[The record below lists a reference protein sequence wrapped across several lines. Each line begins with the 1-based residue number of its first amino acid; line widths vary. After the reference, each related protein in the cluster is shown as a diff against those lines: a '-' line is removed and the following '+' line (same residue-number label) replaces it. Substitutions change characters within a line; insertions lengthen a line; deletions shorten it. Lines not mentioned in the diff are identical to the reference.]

1 MNKINLYLFNNTLKY
16 IFINIVLIS
25 LFVVFINL
33 IEISRVLEKENQNFS
48 NYIFLSLIKIPT
60 VVNETIAFIIIIS
73 IAFLFRN
80 LINNNELISI
90 RNVGKSIFDIFLP
103 ISIAIFFIGIITL
116 VIINPLS
123 TILESKFD
131 KIVNKNIPNIYSI
144 KIINNSMWIKNQIND
159 EVTHYMNLQNLD
171 ISSMTSKDIKI
182 LIVNNDE
189 NKIILADNGKI
200 YKDKFILNK
209 VTIFDVENEEYTN
222 IDNYNI
228 DINFTSKN
236 IIDSVSNY
244 KYIPFYKYPNHLE
257 NLKKF
262 NLHSNEIALYY
273 LSEITKPFFLILLGF
288 VVMGYSGKFKRNENF
303 FKILFI
309 SILIGFL
316 FFILKELIT
325 YISISLNINF
335 IFSYLLIFL
344 LPFLI
349 GLYLIIKIENS

>member
-131 KIVNKNIPNIYSI
+131 KIVNKNIQNIYSI
-144 KIINNSMWIKNQIND
+144 KIINNSMWIKNKIND
-159 EVTHYMNLQNLD
+159 EITHYMNLQNLD
-171 ISSMTSKDIKI
+171 ISSMTSEDIKI
-182 LIVNNDE
+182 LIVNNKG
-189 NKIILADNGKI
+189 NKIILANNGKI
-200 YKDKFILNK
+200 YQEKFILNE

>member
-159 EVTHYMNLQNLD
+159 EITHYMNLQDLD

-182 LIVNNDE
+182 LIVNNNE
-189 NKIILADNGKI
+189 NKI
-200 YKDKFILNK
+200 Y
-209 VTIFDVENEEYTN
+209 
-222 IDNYNI
+222 
-228 DINFTSKN
+228 
-236 IIDSVSNY
+236 
-244 KYIPFYKYPNHLE
+244 
-257 NLKKF
+257 
-262 NLHSNEIALYY
+262 
-273 LSEITKPFFLILLGF
+273 
-288 VVMGYSGKFKRNENF
+288 
-303 FKILFI
+303 
-309 SILIGFL
+309 
-316 FFILKELIT
+316 
-325 YISISLNINF
+325 
-335 IFSYLLIFL
+335 
-344 LPFLI
+344 
-349 GLYLIIKIENS
+349 

>member
-73 IAFLFRN
+73 TAFLFRN

-159 EVTHYMNLQNLD
+159 EITHYMNLQNLD

-200 YKDKFILNK
+200 YQDKFILNK
-209 VTIFDVENEEYTN
+209 VTIFNIENEEYKN
-222 IDNYNI
+222 VDNYNI

>member
-200 YKDKFILNK
+200 YQDKFILNK
-209 VTIFDVENEEYTN
+209 VTIFNIENEEYKN
-222 IDNYNI
+222 VDNYNI

>member
-131 KIVNKNIPNIYSI
+131 KIVNKNIQNIYSI
-144 KIINNSMWIKNQIND
+144 KIINNSMWIKNKIND
-159 EVTHYMNLQNLD
+159 EKTHYMNLQNLD
-171 ISSMTSKDIKI
+171 ISSMTSEDIKI
-182 LIVNNDE
+182 LIVNNKG
-189 NKIILADNGKI
+189 NKIILANNGKI
-200 YKDKFILNK
+200 YQEKFILNE
-209 VTIFDVENEEYTN
+209 VTIFDVENEKYTN

-325 YISISLNINF
+325 YLSISLNINF